1 MPAEHVTPARRPL
14 PVSPRYGISIVLQL
28 YQYYQL
34 GMHFEKLEESEVA
47 KSQSLL
53 PDRHCRSLSAPPTSP
68 CLSQSTR
75 CHCDTVNH
83 VQTRVGSHD

>member
-28 YQYYQL
+28 YQYY
-34 GMHFEKLEESEVA
+34 HFGVHFQVFEESEVA

-53 PDRHCRSLSAPPTSP
+53 PDRHCRSLSAPPKGPMFLSVNQMSFSHRDP
-68 CLSQSTR
+68 C
-75 CHCDTVNH
+75 
-83 VQTRVGSHD
+83 